1 MTKARK
7 LLLLLALAA
16 FLALLGVVG
25 GMEPETIPLAGGVCG
40 AMAALLAL
48 GGSLTG
54 ARVIDR
60 TDEDREHKK
69 TAARKEPET
78 AARTKNQDHHTRR
91 I

>member
-25 GMEPETIPLAGGVCG
+25 GMERETISLAGGLCG
-40 AMAALLAL
+40 AMGALLAL

-54 ARVIDR
+54 ARVIEKIE
-60 TDEDREHKK
+60 EDRENKK
-69 TAARKEPET
+69 TAARKTPET
-78 AARTKNQDHHTRR
+78 AAHPKIQDHHTRR
-91 I
+91 N

>member
-25 GMEPETIPLAGGVCG
+25 GMERETISLAGGLCG
-40 AMAALLAL
+40 AMGALLAL

-54 ARVIDR
+54 ARVIDKI
-60 TDEDREHKK
+60 EESRENKK
-69 TAARKEPET
+69 TAARKGSET
-78 AARTKNQDHHTRR
+78 AAHTKNQDHHTRR